1 MHLMMYTLCR
11 QTQKAVNVS
20 AAVLKSFQRNKAG
33 VQRWISV
40 DSSDNSMPQQ
50 VPEDM
55 SNVACVRGNGVEN
68 RCSEMV
74 NGSGLSVQVDNSKA
88 TLKLQKVVII
98 GKMTRYEFEK
108 LRFAGI
114 SEDKFRETVTSRGS
128 DYNSLLAQ
136 HNNHVETMRMIENVF
151 KERGIEYQIC
161 TRGNTFTV
169 DMINW
174 ADAIITAGGDGTFL
188 SAASK
193 VKDQCKPV
201 IGINTNPKR
210 SEGHLCLPPKY
221 TKNLDKALDMLANG
235 QFRWLWRQ
243 RIRITMTGAE
253 DNFTPIHNGD
263 LLQSRMID
271 GLSSTSQKDLL
282 QRRHSL
288 PEKRKVHDTPAEMH
302 SRILCVL
309 ALNEVFIGE
318 SLAAVPSYYEIQ
330 IDNRPSEL
338 QKSSGLCV
346 CTGTGSTA
354 WSHNICR
361 LPSNAVRQV
370 LEITAK
376 ALSNNNCKDHGVQNS
391 TMVTE
396 NLVQRVTEAYS
407 ESYIYEPDSEKMLFS
422 VRDPMENRVFECS
435 QSNGFARKVV
445 VRSRCWDASLCI
457 DGEVS
462 FAFNDGAVAT
472 LEILPTDALRTV
484 VLSEEGNV

>member
-1 MHLMMYTLCR
+1 MMYTFCR
-11 QTQKAVNVS
+11 QTQKLVNVT
-20 AAVLKSFQRNKAG
+20 AALLKSLQRNKAG
-33 VQRWISV
+33 VQRRISV
-40 DSSDNSMPQQ
+40 DSSDNFMPKG
-50 VPEDM
+50 PEDM
-55 SNVACVRGNGVEN
+55 TNVACVRGNNTVDN

-74 NGSGLSVQVDNSKA
+74 NGSALSVQLDDSKP

-151 KERGIEYQIC
+151 KERGIEYQVC

-169 DMINW
+169 EMINW

-188 SAASK
+188 SAASR
-193 VKDQCKPV
+193 VKDQFKPV

-263 LLQSRMID
+263 LLQSRMVD
-271 GLSSTSQKDLL
+271 GLSSTSRKEGLQK
-282 QRRHSL
+282 RHSL
-288 PEKRKVHDTPAEMH
+288 PEPQKVHNSPTEMH

-330 IDNRPSEL
+330 IDDRPSEL

-376 ALSNNNCKDHGVQNS
+376 ALSNNNCKDRNS
-391 TMVTE
+391 DIENSPMVTE
-396 NLVQRVTEAYS
+396 SLVQRVAEAYS
-407 ESYIYEPDSEKMLFS
+407 QSYIYEPDSEKMLFS

-435 QSNGFARKVV
+435 QSNGFARRVV

-462 FAFNDGAVAT
+462 FSFNDGAVAT

-484 VLSEEGNV
+484 VLNEEGNV